1 MHKPEATSHR
11 SPTAW
16 HSPGRADCDAGHVY
30 SSSTRAAA
38 ALCFSP
44 KHCQQSILMELIA
57 AGWLLCCCT
66 HSPTVSCKPKQH
78 YPCCTSTHLLLSTSP
93 LLVALWHHVNLI
105 AIKLITKQPSRL
117 AVGVLIV
124 RALKG
129 SAQRVCA
136 TNWSGS
142 ALV

>member
-1 MHKPEATSHR
+1 MR
-11 SPTAW
+11 S
-16 HSPGRADCDAGHVY
+16 
-30 SSSTRAAA
+30 AA

-57 AGWLLCCCT
+57 ASWLLCCCT
-66 HSPTVSCKPKQH
+66 HSPTV
-78 YPCCTSTHLLLSTSP
+78 
-93 LLVALWHHVNLI
+93 LVALWHHVNLI

-136 TNWSGS
+136 TNWSGN